1 MHSVLLAQIQDSH
14 SPLYFLFFFFFDQIE
29 VRPSINPLMPP
40 TLDEKDRTCDV
51 ALMPDGRIVFL
62 IELSP
67 DSKEG
72 SNPYKRFVHVF

>member
-1 MHSVLLAQIQDSH
+1 M
-14 SPLYFLFFFFFDQIE
+14 PL
-29 VRPSINPLMPP
+29 

-51 ALMPDGRIVFL
+51 ALMLDGRIVFL

-72 SNPYKRFVHVF
+72 YNPQKKFVHVF

>member
-1 MHSVLLAQIQDSH
+1 
-14 SPLYFLFFFFFDQIE
+14 
-29 VRPSINPLMPP
+29 MPT

-67 DSKEG
+67 DAKEG
-72 SNPYKRFVHVF
+72 SNPHKRFIHIF

>member
-1 MHSVLLAQIQDSH
+1 
-14 SPLYFLFFFFFDQIE
+14 
-29 VRPSINPLMPP
+29 MPA

-72 SNPYKRFVHVF
+72 SNPYKRFVHVTTK